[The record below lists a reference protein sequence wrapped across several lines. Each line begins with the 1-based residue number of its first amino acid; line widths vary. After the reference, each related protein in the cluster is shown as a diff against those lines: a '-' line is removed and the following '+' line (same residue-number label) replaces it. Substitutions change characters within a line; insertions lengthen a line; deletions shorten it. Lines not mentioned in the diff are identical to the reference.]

1 MNPFDLL
8 RPNRAAPPPSPVLAS
23 AGDLA
28 AYSPDA
34 LLALGED
41 GKVIEANAAAIDLFG
56 KAREKVLGSR
66 LDALLDEP
74 PAPTGTHPK
83 WDGARPASGN
93 GNGSAALVVAVPR
106 RADRYDAK
114 ITRSR
119 GDERIVSVVTGPL
132 RISDEAGAA
141 MGTIVSLR
149 DVSDERRSLEVLAR
163 SESRYRHLFEGAN
176 DAIMTFDSMGRFTT
190 VNDAGEVLS
199 GYAREELI
207 GRFFGPL
214 LAMEALPRAIIE
226 FRRALSGNVGHF
238 ETVMVRKDGERRYMT
253 VNYACPQRSRE
264 VLCVIRDATEEKR
277 LQQQLIQSEK
287 MAAIGQLVSGVAH
300 EVNNPLASI
309 SAFAQLMM
317 ADRSL
322 KPDQRHSMEVISGEA
337 RRAARIV
344 HNLLTFARQ
353 HKSEKTLADINKVL
367 DDTLELRSYEL
378 NVRGIRIEREF
389 DTVPPETMA
398 DVYQLQQV
406 VLNLITNAEQAMA
419 SVDRPH
425 HRLTLRCHVQGEVV
439 RIEVEDTGPGI
450 PPESLDVI
458 FNPFFTTKPTG
469 QGTGLGLSIS
479 LGIISEHDGR
489 IWAERAASG
498 ARFCI
503 ELPLVTNGKRAA
515 IAAPM
520 VPAPASPSLRVLVVD
535 DEEPIRVALERFLT
549 SVGHDVVT
557 VSSGSEAIWRGE
569 GDEVFDAVL
578 LDMRMPDVSGQ
589 QIFQRWTADRPDL
602 AARVVFLTG
611 DIVSTDL
618 QLFLNST
625 GRPFLPKPFEFDAI
639 VRALPARRK

>member
-1 MNPFDLL
+1 MKPFDLL
-8 RPNRAAPPPSPVLAS
+8 RPNRGASPPPPAPVAAP
-23 AGDLA
+23 AGELGGF
-28 AYSPDA
+28 SPDA
-34 LLALGED
+34 LLALGSD
-41 GKVIEANAAAIDLFG
+41 GCVMQANAAAIDLFG
-56 KAREKVLGSR
+56 KPFEKLTGQR
-66 LDALLDEP
+66 LDQLLDDP
-74 PAPTGTHPK
+74 PASTGSNGK
-83 WDGARPASGN
+83 WEPRPAN
-93 GNGSAALVVAVPR
+93 GNGAARTAGVTG
-106 RADRYDAK
+106 RADRYDARV
-114 ITRSR
+114 TRAR
-119 GDERIVSVVTGPL
+119 GDERIVSIVTGPL
-132 RISDEAGAA
+132 RLGDEEGAPS
-141 MGTIVSLR
+141 GTIVSIR
-149 DVSDERRSLEVLAR
+149 DVSEERRSLEELAR
-163 SESRYRHLFEGAN
+163 SEARYRHLFEGAN

-238 ETVMVRKDGERRYMT
+238 ETVIVRKDGERRYMT

-317 ADRSL
+317 ADRTL

-353 HKSEKTLADINKVL
+353 HKAEKTLADINKVL
-367 DDTLELRSYEL
+367 DDSIELRAYEL

-389 DTVPPETMA
+389 DSPPPETMA
-398 DVYQLQQV
+398 DIYQLQQV

-419 SVDRPH
+419 AVDRPH
-425 HRLTLRCHVQGEVV
+425 HRLTLRCRTQGDTI

-479 LGIISEHDGR
+479 LGIVSEHGGR
-489 IWAERAASG
+489 IWAERANPG

-503 ELPLVTNGKRAA
+503 ELPLVQTGKRATTA
-515 IAAPM
+515 G
-520 VPAPASPSLRVLVVD
+520 APAVAQNAPSLRVLVVD
-535 DEEPIRVALERFLT
+535 DEEPIRMALERFLA
-549 SVGHDVVT
+549 SAGHEVVT
-557 VSSGSEAIWRGE
+557 VASGSEAIWRGE
-569 GDEVFDAVL
+569 GDEVFDAIL

-589 QIFQRWTADRPDL
+589 QIFQRWSADRPDL
-602 AARVVFLTG
+602 AERVVFLTG
-611 DIVSTDL
+611 DIVSADL
-618 QLFLNST
+618 QQFLTST
-625 GRPFLPKPFEFDAI
+625 GRPFLPKPFEFDAV
-639 VRALPARRK
+639 VRALPARRP

>member
-1 MNPFDLL
+1 MKPFDLL
-8 RPNRAAPPPSPVLAS
+8 RANRGAPAPTPITAP
-23 AGDLA
+23 AGELGGF
-28 AYSPDA
+28 SPDA

-41 GKVIEANAAAIDLFG
+41 DRVIQANAAAIDLFG
-56 KAREKVLGSR
+56 KP
-66 LDALLDEP
+66 LDKLIGQKLESLLDEP
-74 PAPTGTHPK
+74 PASTGSNGKWEPRPTN
-83 WDGARPASGN
+83 GN
-93 GNGSAALVVAVPR
+93 GNGTPRTSGATR

-114 ITRSR
+114 VTRSR
-119 GDERIVSVVTGPL
+119 GDERIVSIVTGSL
-132 RISDEAGAA
+132 RLGDEDGAA
-141 MGTIVSLR
+141 LGTIVSIR
-149 DVSDERRSLEVLAR
+149 DVSEERRSLEELAR
-163 SESRYRHLFEGAN
+163 SEARYRHLFEGAN

-238 ETVMVRKDGERRYMT
+238 ETVIVRKDGERRYMT

-317 ADRSL
+317 ADRTL

-353 HKSEKTLADINKVL
+353 HKAEKTLADINKVL
-367 DDTLELRSYEL
+367 DDTLELRAYEL

-389 DTVPPETMA
+389 DQTPPETMV
-398 DVYQLQQV
+398 DVYQMQQV

-425 HRLTLRCHVQGEVV
+425 HRLTLRSKLQGDMI

-479 LGIISEHDGR
+479 LGIVSEHGGR
-489 IWAERAASG
+489 IWAERATPG

-503 ELPLVTNGKRAA
+503 ELPVVQTGKRAP
-515 IAAPM
+515 AATTHAATQ
-520 VPAPASPSLRVLVVD
+520 PAPSLRVLVVD
-535 DEEPIRVALERFLT
+535 DEEPIRMALERFLT
-549 SVGHDVVT
+549 SAGHQVVT
-557 VSSGSEAIWRGE
+557 VASGSEAIWRGE

-589 QIFQRWTADRPDL
+589 QIFQRWSADRPDL
-602 AARVVFLTG
+602 AERVVFLTG
-611 DIVSTDL
+611 DIVSADL
-618 QLFLNST
+618 QDFLTST
-625 GRPFLPKPFEFDAI
+625 GRPFLPKPFEFDAV
-639 VRALPARRK
+639 VRALPGRRA

>member
-8 RPNRAAPPPSPVLAS
+8 RPSRGAPPLTPVVAS
-23 AGDLA
+23 AGDLTA
-28 AYSPDA
+28 FSPDA
-34 LLALGED
+34 MLALGSD
-41 GKVIEANAAAIDLFG
+41 GRVIQANAAAIDLFG
-56 KAREKVLGSR
+56 RPLEKMQGEKLESLLEEPASATGS
-66 LDALLDEP
+66 
-74 PAPTGTHPK
+74 HPK
-83 WDGARPASGN
+83 WEGPRAGSGN
-93 GNGSAALVVAVPR
+93 GAAALPSVRAV
-106 RADRYDAK
+106 RYDAK
-114 ITRSR
+114 VTRSR
-119 GDERIVSVVTGPL
+119 GDERIVSVATGPL
-132 RISDEAGAA
+132 RISDDEGAP

-149 DVSDERRSLEVLAR
+149 DVSEERRSLEELAR
-163 SESRYRHLFEGAN
+163 SEARYRHLFEGAN

-238 ETVMVRKDGERRYMT
+238 ETVIVRKDGERRYMT

-322 KPDQRHSMEVISGEA
+322 KPDQRHSMQVISGEA

-353 HKSEKTLADINKVL
+353 HKSEKTLSDINKVL
-367 DDTLELRSYEL
+367 EDTLELRSYEL

-389 DTVPPETMA
+389 DIEPPETMV

-425 HRLTLRCHVQGEVV
+425 HRLTLRCHIQGDTV

-479 LGIISEHDGR
+479 LGIVSEHGGR
-489 IWAERAASG
+489 IWAERATPG

-503 ELPLVTNGKRAA
+503 ELPLVTTGKRAVV
-515 IAAPM
+515 AAPQA
-520 VPAPASPSLRVLVVD
+520 PAPSSPALRVLVVD
-535 DEEPIRVALERFLT
+535 DEEPIRIALERFLT
-549 SVGHDVVT
+549 GAGHEVVT

-589 QIFQRWTADRPDL
+589 QIFQRWSADRPDL
-602 AARVVFLTG
+602 AERVVFLTG

-625 GRPFLPKPFEFDAI
+625 GRPFLPKPFEFDDV
-639 VRALPARRK
+639 VRALPGRRK